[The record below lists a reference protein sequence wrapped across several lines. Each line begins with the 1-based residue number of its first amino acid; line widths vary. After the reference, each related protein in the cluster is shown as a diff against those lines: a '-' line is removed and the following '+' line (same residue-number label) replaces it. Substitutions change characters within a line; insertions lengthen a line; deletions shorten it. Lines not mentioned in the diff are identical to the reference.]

1 MSFGDYCYFKENP
14 FNIDISVC
22 NTSETIKNYIAL
34 FNKTY
39 DPYKIINWIINYEIN
54 TISKEILENEL
65 IINSGKRT
73 YTLLG
78 IIQRHFNITEDII
91 LKIFL
96 HIEEFNIINT
106 EYTSL
111 GTQYLNKPFI
121 WN

>member
-34 FNKTY
+34 FNQTY

-111 GTQYLNKPFI
+111 ETQYLNKPFI

>member
-1 MSFGDYCYFKENP
+1 MSFGDYSYFKENP
-14 FNIDISVC
+14 LNIDISIC
-22 NTSETIKNYIAL
+22 DTNETIKNYIAL
-34 FNKTY
+34 FNQTY